1 MKIAIYGQ
9 FYKEEVSIYLENLFN
24 ALEKNKIA
32 IVIERKFND
41 AIKKQRKLAVNYPTF
56 SSYKDLDK
64 SFNMVITIGG
74 DGTFLRSIAFV
85 RDTGIPILGL
95 NVGRLGFL
103 ANVQKDKIDQAIT
116 ALINKEYKII
126 KRTLLKVKIV
136 PEIANFSELNVAL
149 NEITIVRKNSTS
161 MITVET
167 HLDEEFLTRYWA
179 DGLIIATPTGST
191 GYSLSCGGP
200 VISPTSKNIIL
211 TPIAPHNLSARPLV
225 IPEFTKIKLKVVG
238 REKHALLSLDSRIV
252 TIPNNAEVNIEK
264 ADYAIKTV
272 QLHNQTF
279 LKTLREKLLWG
290 EDIRNTK

>member
-1 MKIAIYGQ
+1 MKVAIYGQ
-9 FYKEEVSIYLENLFN
+9 FYKDEVSIYLENLFN
-24 ALEKNKIA
+24 ALEKNNIA

-41 AIKKQRKLAVNYPTF
+41 AIKKKSKLSINYPTF
-56 SSYKDLDK
+56 SSHKDLDS
-64 SFNMVITIGG
+64 SFDMVITIGG
-74 DGTFLRSIAFV
+74 DGTFLRSITYV
-85 RDTGIPILGL
+85 RDANIPILGL
-95 NVGRLGFL
+95 NLGRLGFL

-116 ALINKEYKII
+116 ALINKEYTII
-126 KRTLLKVKIV
+126 ERSLLKVRIA

-167 HLDEEFLTRYWA
+167 HLDDEFLTRYWA

-211 TPIAPHNLSARPLV
+211 TPIAPHNLNARPLV
-225 IPEFTKIKLKVVG
+225 IPELTKIKLKVVG
-238 REKHALLSLDSRIV
+238 REKHALLSLDSRII
-252 TIPNNAEVNIEK
+252 TIPNNAEVFIEK
-264 ADYAIKTV
+264 ADYSIKTI

-290 EDIRNTK
+290 EDVRNSK

>member
-9 FYKEEVSIYLENLFN
+9 FYKEEVSVYLENLFN
-24 ALEKNKIA
+24 ALEKNNIA

-41 AIKKQRKLAVNYPTF
+41 AIKKKSNLSINYPTF
-56 SSYKDLDK
+56 SSHKELNS
-64 SFNMVITIGG
+64 SFDMVITIGG
-74 DGTFLRSIAFV
+74 DGTFLRSITFV
-85 RDTGIPILGL
+85 RDTNIPILGL

-103 ANVQKDKIDQAIT
+103 ANVQKDKIDQAIK
-116 ALINKEYKII
+116 ALINKEYTII
-126 KRTLLKVKIV
+126 ERSLLKVRIV

-167 HLDEEFLTRYWA
+167 HLDNEFLTRYWA

-211 TPIAPHNLSARPLV
+211 TPIAPHNLNARPLV
-225 IPEFTKIKLKVVG
+225 IPELTKIKLKVVG
-238 REKHALLSLDSRIV
+238 REKHALLSLDSRII
-252 TIPNNAEVNIEK
+252 TIPNNAEVFIEK
-264 ADYAIKTV
+264 AHYSINTI

-290 EDIRNTK
+290 EDIRNSK

>member
-9 FYKEEVSIYLENLFN
+9 FYKEEISTYLENLFN
-24 ALEKNKIA
+24 ALEKNNIA

-41 AIKKQRKLAVNYPTF
+41 AIKKKSNLVINYPTF
-56 SSYKDLDK
+56 SSHKDLDS
-64 SFNMVITIGG
+64 SFDTVITIGG
-74 DGTFLRSIAFV
+74 DGTFLRSITFV
-85 RDTGIPILGL
+85 RDTNIPILGL

-116 ALINKEYKII
+116 ALINKEYTII
-126 KRTLLKVKIV
+126 ERSLLKVNIV

-167 HLDEEFLTRYWA
+167 HLDNEFLTRYWA

-211 TPIAPHNLSARPLV
+211 TPIAPHNLNARPLV
-225 IPEFTKIKLKVVG
+225 IPELTDIKLKVVG

-252 TIPNNAEVNIEK
+252 TIPNNAEVTIKK
-264 ADYAIKTV
+264 ADYSIKTI
-272 QLHNQTF
+272 QLHNQSF

-290 EDIRNTK
+290 EDIRNSK